1 MAVVSLDTG
10 RTKTILILS
19 GAGESD
25 ILDLGGIQ
33 KVLGTGVA
41 VNAGSSTT
49 TVVTSALSPSG
60 ANDKLEGNI
69 ICFRSNTTTAALR
82 NQQRAIT
89 GSTAEGVL
97 TVVALTNT
105 PADGDVFDIFDVD
118 QAKSYRR
125 FDGTVWNQNAALTGT
140 VTIQISNIST
150 GNFATLQSGGS
161 DITFPVQRATP
172 LVPFIARFAKFKS
185 SGTEAAD
192 RTFNLMLSTISIG
205 R

>member
-1 MAVVSLDTG
+1 MAVVSMDVG
-10 RTKTILILS
+10 RTKTLLILS

-25 ILDLGGIQ
+25 VLDLGGIQ
-33 KVLGTGVA
+33 KVLGNGVA

-49 TVVTSALSPSG
+49 VVVTSALTPSG
-60 ANDKLEGNI
+60 ANDKLQGKI

-97 TVVALTNT
+97 TVVALSNI
-105 PADGDVFDIFDVD
+105 PADGDTFDIFDVD
-118 QAKSYRR
+118 QAKAYRR
-125 FDGTVWNQNAALTGT
+125 WDVTILNENAAVTGT
-140 VTIQISNIST
+140 ITVQVSNIAT
-150 GNFATLQSGGS
+150 ANFATLQSGGS
-161 DITFPVQRATP
+161 DVTLPVLRATALIP
-172 LVPFIARFAKFKS
+172 LVARYLKIKS

-192 RTFNLMLSTISIG
+192 RTFVVMMTTISDG